1 MHPSIKVVK
10 LSGGLGNQLFQY
22 CFAKSMFMGADNEV
36 IFDISDFENGLAQ
49 RNFVLKDLGICG
61 TFAICEKHRYLANDV
76 AFIDLVVLK
85 TIANGTT
92 TKRRKLK
99 NLRVVSEHSINYST
113 DVAKNLSGDVYV
125 EGYWQSVRYWPDN
138 KPKFVS
144 SVLNQDL
151 VVATRPSLQS
161 RDTGICAVHFRRG
174 DYLTELNKQFH
185 GTCDSAY
192 YLRAMQLSEA
202 SVFHVYTDDPVLA
215 QAVFQDLSNVHIISQ
230 AASDEIHDFQRLTL
244 YSNLII
250 SNSSFSYIAAYF
262 AYTLRSARVTA
273 PYPWYSFTDVGPDI
287 PERWT
292 ILNRATGATPA
303 DDDIAIQLITISV
316 VIPVHL
322 RHEYLEEAVLSVK
335 AQTFQPL
342 EILLILNAASDQA
355 SETAKQ
361 LAARFDDIRIVET
374 ETASL
379 SGARNLG
386 IQAAVGNFVAFL
398 DDDDIWSPTKL
409 ERQALCAIRMTA
421 DLVATNYYRFDEH
434 GHIYDESQLSAIRQ
448 DLWRNELSIANY
460 LSGGSA
466 VLINRIVFDTVG
478 YFDEGLPAC
487 EDHDMWRRIAI
498 AGYKIHFIDQC
509 LVGYRINAS
518 NMTRDLNV
526 MLRGELMH
534 LAKILNEGDC
544 YKVQA
549 CKFYSRIR
557 GTLDQ
562 HLLVTDSN
570 RFNPANY
577 CYLRMLKD
585 LFTAADGHAKLKD
598 FFTKTESNGHPNYLI
613 ASRQF
618 VRLAKIVFLLLPLE
632 LLSYGLAKI
641 KLKL

>member
-1 MHPSIKVVK
+1 MRPSIKVVK

-22 CFAKSMFMGADNEV
+22 CFAKSKFMGADNEV

-49 RNFVLKDLGICG
+49 RNFVLKDLGISG
-61 TFAICEKHRYLANDV
+61 AFAICERHRYLANDV
-76 AFIDLVVLK
+76 PFIDLVVFK
-85 TIANGTT
+85 TILKGTI
-92 TKRRKLK
+92 TKRRRLK
-99 NLRVVSEHSINYST
+99 SLRIVSEHSINYST
-113 DVAKNLSGDVYV
+113 DVEKNLSGDVYV

-151 VVATRPSLQS
+151 ALATQPGLQP
-161 RDTGICAVHFRRG
+161 RDTDICAVHFRRG
-174 DYLTELNKQFH
+174 DYLTELNKEFH

-215 QAVFQDLSNVHIISQ
+215 HAVFQDLSNVQIISH
-230 AASDEIHDFQRLTL
+230 AASDEIHDFQQLTL

-250 SNSSFSYIAAYF
+250 SNSTFSYIAAYF
-262 AYTLRSARVTA
+262 AYIVRSARVTA
-273 PYPWYSFTDVGPDI
+273 PYPWYSFKDVGPDI
-287 PERWT
+287 PECWT

-303 DDDIAIQLITISV
+303 DDDIAAQLITISV
-316 VIPVHL
+316 IIPVHL

-335 AQTFQPL
+335 AQTFRPL

-355 SETAKQ
+355 RETAKQ

-374 ETASL
+374 EIASL

-386 IQAAVGNFVAFL
+386 IQTAMGNFVAFL
-398 DDDDIWSPTKL
+398 DDDDIWSSTKL
-409 ERQALCAIRMTA
+409 ERQASCAIRMTA
-421 DLVATNYYRFDEH
+421 DLVATNYYKFDEH

-448 DLWRNELSIANY
+448 DLWSNELSVANY

-466 VLINRIVFDTVG
+466 ILINRLVFDTVG

-487 EDHDMWRRIAI
+487 EDHDMWRRIAL

-518 NMTRDLNV
+518 NMTRDVNV
-526 MLRGELMH
+526 MLRGELLH
-534 LAKILNEGDC
+534 LAKILNEGDS

-549 CKFYSRIR
+549 SKFYLRIR
-557 GTLDQ
+557 ETLDE
-562 HLLVTDSN
+562 HLSITDN
-570 RFNPANY
+570 NKFNHTDFY
-577 CYLRMLKD
+577 YLQKLKG
-585 LFTAADGHAKLKD
+585 LFTAADRHTKLKD
-598 FFTKTESNGHPNYLI
+598 FFTKTKSNEHPSHLI

-618 VRLAKIVFLLLPLE
+618 VKLVKIVFLLLPLE
-632 LLSYGLAKI
+632 LLSYVLAKI